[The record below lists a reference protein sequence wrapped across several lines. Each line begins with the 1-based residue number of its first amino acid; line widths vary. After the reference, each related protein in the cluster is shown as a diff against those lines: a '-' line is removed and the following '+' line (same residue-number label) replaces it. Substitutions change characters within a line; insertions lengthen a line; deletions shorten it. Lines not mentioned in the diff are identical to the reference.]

1 MTEKTTETVKAKRK
15 AQTRPTPET
24 IAAKAAQ
31 SPVKETES
39 ILDSLTA
46 ENIAEIRS
54 TAETFGGIAQ
64 AEWRIALAVKALK
77 KKNLHVSGKS
87 SDFATWFER
96 VTEALGCKVS
106 RSTANR
112 YTQAA
117 EALEACEVNA
127 ERFTQAQTLSV
138 DVLSKLSGKAKK
150 SGLKGD
156 ARASKVRTDV
166 KEYVAHID
174 AGKTH
179 AQAQEAL
186 NIGKGSTGASATAL
200 DYDGKVGRLVSEA
213 LRLNAD
219 NYADAIAMLV
229 KVDEV
234 LKRKQ
239 QTAANVAAGIG
250 S

>member
-1 MTEKTTETVKAKRK
+1 MATAKK
-15 AQTRPTPET
+15 KNPTPT
-24 IAAKAAQ
+24 PTPTPASIAASAAG
-31 SPVKETES
+31 KDTDS
-39 ILDSLTA
+39 ILSTLTA
-46 ENIAEIRS
+46 ENIAEIRL

-127 ERFTQAQTLSV
+127 ERFTQAQGLSV
-138 DVLSKLSGKAKK
+138 DVLSRLAGKAKK
-150 SGLKGD
+150 AGLKGD

-166 KEYVAHID
+166 KEYTAHLS

-179 AQAQEAL
+179 AQAQEAVG
-186 NIGKGSTGASATAL
+186 IGKGSTGASATAL

-219 NYADAIAMLV
+219 NYAEALAMVAKV
-229 KVDEV
+229 KEV
-234 LKRKQ
+234 LERKQ

>member
-1 MTEKTTETVKAKRK
+1 MATAKK
-15 AQTRPTPET
+15 KSPTPT
-24 IAAKAAQ
+24 PASIAASAAG
-31 SPVKETES
+31 KDTDS
-39 ILDSLTA
+39 ILSTLTA

-127 ERFTQAQTLSV
+127 ERFTQAQALSV
-138 DVLSKLSGKAKK
+138 DVLSRLAGKAKK
-150 SGLKGD
+150 AGLKGD
-156 ARASKVRTDV
+156 ARSSKVRTDV
-166 KEYVAHID
+166 KDYAAHL
-174 AGKTH
+174 ASGKTH
-179 AQAQEAL
+179 AQAQEAVG
-186 NIGKGSTGASATAL
+186 IGKGSTGASATAL

-213 LRLNAD
+213 LRLNED
-219 NYADAIAMLV
+219 NYANALAMIG
-229 KVDEV
+229 KVQEV

-239 QTAANVAAGIG
+239 ETAANVAAGIG